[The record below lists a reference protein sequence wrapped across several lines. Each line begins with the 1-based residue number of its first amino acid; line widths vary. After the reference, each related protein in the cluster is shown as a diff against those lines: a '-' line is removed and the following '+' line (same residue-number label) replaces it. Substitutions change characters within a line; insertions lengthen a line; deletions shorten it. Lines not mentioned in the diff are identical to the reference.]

1 MKKNEISS
9 EYISPVIVAVCL
21 CLGYVVKTSL
31 DFIDNQYIPM
41 IVAIVGTIISVWQDG
56 LTPKAIACGLVSGL
70 ASTGAFE
77 LIKNISEAF
86 N

>member
-1 MKKNEISS
+1 MKYSLKDN

-31 DFIDNQYIPM
+31 DFVDNQYIPM
-41 IVAIVGTIISVWQDG
+41 IVAIVGIAISVWQDG
-56 LTPKAIACGLVSGL
+56 LSPKAIACGLVSGL

-77 LIKNISEAF
+77 LFRNMWEAF
-86 N
+86 